1 MQALDWPRKWVTVWG
16 HTGYDE
22 ASHEPLDDAA
32 LQVRILDVCAQ
43 VCIAL
48 AAVFL
53 SGMMVLTVIDVALR
67 KLIGYPL
74 RGTFEIIELGLACTI
89 FFALPAVFIR
99 RQNLVVDFLDR
110 LISPSA
116 TSILDWLGTAL
127 SAAVLFV
134 MLWQMALLAEDM
146 HAMGDITA
154 DLAIA
159 KLWYWIPLLAGVG
172 ASALVSLVFVIRVGR
187 QR

>member
-1 MQALDWPRKWVTVWG
+1 LRM
-16 HTGYDE
+16 
-22 ASHEPLDDAA
+22 
-32 LQVRILDVCAQ
+32 RILDVCAQ

-53 SGMMVLTVIDVALR
+53 SGMMVLTVVDVALR
-67 KLIGYPL
+67 KFVGYPL

-116 TSILDWLGTAL
+116 TNILDWLGTAL
-127 SAAVLFV
+127 STVVLSV
-134 MLWQMALLAEDM
+134 MLWQMVLLAEDM
-146 HAMGDITA
+146 RAMGDVTA

-159 KLWYWIPLLAGVG
+159 KLWYWIPVLAGVG
-172 ASALVSLVFVIRVGR
+172 ASAVVSLIFVIRVGR
-187 QR
+187 QQ

>member
-1 MQALDWPRKWVTVWG
+1 MTVWG
-16 HTGYDE
+16 CAGYHE
-22 ASHEPLDDAA
+22 VSHKPPDGVA
-32 LQVRILDVCAQ
+32 LRMRILDVCAQ

-53 SGMMVLTVIDVALR
+53 SGMMVLTVVDVALR
-67 KLIGYPL
+67 KFVGYPL

-116 TSILDWLGTAL
+116 TNILDWLGTAL
-127 SAAVLFV
+127 STVVLSV
-134 MLWQMALLAEDM
+134 MLWQMVLLAEDM
-146 HAMGDITA
+146 RAMGDVTA

-159 KLWYWIPLLAGVG
+159 KLWYWIPVLAGVG
-172 ASALVSLVFVIRVGR
+172 ASAVVSLIFVIRVGR
-187 QR
+187 QQ